1 MARQTGIELK
11 CTDEEIKRYIG
22 ILLYLGALKLPQL
35 RMAWSKDL
43 KLTAITDSMPRGRF
57 EKIKQCLHFNDNA
70 KQLKKG
76 DCNYDKLYKIRPL
89 LRILKENLGKQPR
102 EEHQSVD
109 EQIIAFKGM
118 FLIFF

>member
-70 KQLKKG
+70 KQLKKEIPTMINSTRSAL
-76 DCNYDKLYKIRPL
+76 CSEFSKKIW
-89 LRILKENLGKQPR
+89 ENNLGK
-102 EEHQSVD
+102 SIKVSMS
-109 EQIIAFKGM
+109 K
-118 FLIFF
+118 